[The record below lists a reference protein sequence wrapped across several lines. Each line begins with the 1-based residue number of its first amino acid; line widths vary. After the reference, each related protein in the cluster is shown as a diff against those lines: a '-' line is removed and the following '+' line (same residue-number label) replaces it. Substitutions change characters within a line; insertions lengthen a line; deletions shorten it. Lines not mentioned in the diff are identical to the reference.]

1 MDGYSAP
8 YALCILLGVSV
19 YTGIAT
25 GMLFHALRR
34 RFTLPISLAVPLL
47 LFIGTNLYYY
57 TTRQPSMSHAYA
69 YFLFAVLHYL
79 LVRNVERASP
89 WRTAGILVLCSWAML
104 IRQLH
109 AVVLL
114 FPLLYGVTDRNG
126 FSDRLRR
133 LTQRPWVTALGLL
146 LSVALWL
153 PQLAYWHLI
162 TEHWFIFPYG
172 YKGEHFDFALRP
184 HLLDVLFGIING
196 WWIYTPL
203 MILVCGALVWMA
215 VRKVTGAWPLLAI
228 LVLVWYT
235 YASWW
240 CWWLGGA
247 FGHRGFVK
255 FYALLA
261 IPLAWGLERMIT
273 WRLAW
278 RVPLVVLLAL
288 FMVANLRMTER
299 YGWGWSEPQ
308 WTWAKL
314 GAEWRS
320 LF

>member
-1 MDGYSAP
+1 
-8 YALCILLGVSV
+8 
-19 YTGIAT
+19 
-25 GMLFHALRR
+25 
-34 RFTLPISLAVPLL
+34 
-47 LFIGTNLYYY
+47 
-57 TTRQPSMSHAYA
+57 
-69 YFLFAVLHYL
+69 
-79 LVRNVERASP
+79 
-89 WRTAGILVLCSWAML
+89 ML